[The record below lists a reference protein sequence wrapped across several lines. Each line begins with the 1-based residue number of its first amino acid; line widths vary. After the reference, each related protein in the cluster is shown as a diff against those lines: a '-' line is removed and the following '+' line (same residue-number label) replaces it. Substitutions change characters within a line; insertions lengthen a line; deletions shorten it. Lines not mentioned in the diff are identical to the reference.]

1 MNVAVRNM
9 FNSDPSIVRRINLNI
24 TKARKGLK
32 ELGILDPECLDSI
45 LNHIRVLLAEV
56 EKH

>member
-1 MNVAVRNM
+1 M
-9 FNSDPSIVRRINLNI
+9 FNSDPSVVRRINLNI